1 MSIVISLL
9 SIWVFTKTL
18 SYGIVEIKEYNNKF
32 GGISVIILAIFTI
45 IFCNII
51 IEKNIYCNYKSGYN

>member
-51 IEKNIYCNYKSGYN
+51 VWIR

>member
-1 MSIVISLL
+1 MNILTSIL

-18 SYGIVEIKEYNNKF
+18 SYGILEIKEYNNKF

-45 IFCNII
+45 IFCNIVVWI
-51 IEKNIYCNYKSGYN
+51 K